1 MSQASSQALGKALGK
16 ATRQVELAQPLP
28 LWKGG
33 ELEGVTLAFE
43 TWGEQRGDNCLV
55 IFTGLSP
62 DAHAASS
69 PRDESPGWWEEM
81 VGPGKPIDT
90 ERFHVIC
97 FNSLGSCFGSTGPAS
112 VSPATGERYAVDFP
126 ELHIEDIARAAAMA
140 LDELGID
147 RLKAVVGP
155 SMGGMTGLA
164 FCLMYPGRVQN
175 FLSISSTMAADPY
188 AIAVRS
194 LQREL
199 IRSDDAWQDGRYPA
213 ERQPIKGMRL
223 ARKLGMTTYRSAIEW
238 RERFGRDRIQGDK
251 PGHPAFPLEF
261 EVEGYLEA
269 QAEKFV
275 GGFDANCYQYLS
287 RAMDLFD
294 AALHSDKEGD
304 SRLRD
309 AMSRLQLQSAHVI
322 GVETDILFPPHQQRE
337 LARELDATGVPVEY
351 TQLSSLQGHDAFLT
365 DMERFQPIIAE
376 YLRSI

>member
-1 MSQASSQALGKALGK
+1 MSQATSKACRHIRLPG
-16 ATRQVELAQPLP
+16 PLP

-33 ELEGVTLAFE
+33 ELDEVTLAYE
-43 TWGEQRGDNCLV
+43 TWGEDRGDNHLV

-69 PRDESPGWWEEM
+69 ELDDSPGWWEEM
-81 VGPGKPIDT
+81 VGAGKPIDT
-90 ERFHVIC
+90 DRFHVIC

-112 VSPATGERYAVDFP
+112 ENPATGERYAVDFP
-126 ELHIEDIARAAAMA
+126 ELHIEDIARAAEMA
-140 LDELGID
+140 LEELGITS
-147 RLKAVVGP
+147 LKAIVGP
-155 SMGGMTGLA
+155 SMGGMIGLA
-164 FCLMYPGRVQN
+164 FCLMFPGRAGH

-199 IRSDDAWQDGRYPA
+199 IRSDAAWKDGRYA
-213 ERQPIKGMRL
+213 ADEQPIKGMRL
-223 ARKLGMTTYRSAIEW
+223 ARKLGMTTYRSAVEW
-238 RERFGRDRIQGDK
+238 RERFGRDRIQGEK
-251 PGHPAFPLEF
+251 PGHPVFPLEF

-294 AALHSDKEGD
+294 AALHSDKQHSD
-304 SRLRD
+304 NQDADRLRD

-337 LARELDATGVPVEY
+337 LAREFDAAGIPVEY

-365 DMERFQPIIAE
+365 DMERFQPVVAE
-376 YLRSI
+376 YLRGI